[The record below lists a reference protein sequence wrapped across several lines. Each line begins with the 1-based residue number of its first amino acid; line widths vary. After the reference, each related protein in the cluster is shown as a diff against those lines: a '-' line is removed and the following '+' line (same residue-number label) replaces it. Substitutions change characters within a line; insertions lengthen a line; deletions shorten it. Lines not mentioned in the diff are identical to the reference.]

1 MEVSCAAHQQ
11 DDVCFGIATSAQD
24 DKGHT
29 CTPKKLDNSTL
40 DEKESMED
48 QTTMNI
54 DEVIR
59 DRGEW
64 QEGLQTSTPTTTQR
78 CRNKGRSTTYRI
90 ALSAI
95 VENAKILGSLHK
107 IATMMDLK
115 NTPAI
120 RDGSAPGHKTFSKS
134 T

>member
-1 MEVSCAAHQQ
+1 MEVSCAVHQQ
-11 DDVCFGIATSAQD
+11 DDVCFGTATSAQD

-29 CTPKKLDNSTL
+29 CTSKNNSTL

-48 QTTMNI
+48 QTVMNI
-54 DEVIR
+54 DEILR

-95 VENAKILGSLHK
+95 VENAMILGSLQQILTNLETTH
-107 IATMMDLK
+107 I
-115 NTPAI
+115 I